1 MLAWSCQSLLFR
13 QWSGLESTNNEEM
26 YMQINITGHHV
37 EVTSALKDYVHA
49 KVEKL
54 ERHYGSITN
63 VQVTLKVE
71 KVRQMADA
79 TLHITGGEVFANAE
93 NEDMYAAI
101 DQLSDKLDRQLIK
114 HKEKNINRK
123 QGSSH

>member
-1 MLAWSCQSLLFR
+1 
-13 QWSGLESTNNEEM
+13 
-26 YMQINITGHHV
+26 MQINITGHHV
-37 EVTSALKDYVHA
+37 EVTTALKDYVHN

-79 TLHITGGEVFANAE
+79 TLHITGGEIFANAE
-93 NEDMYAAI
+93 NADMYAAI
-101 DQLSDKLDRQLIK
+101 DMLSDKLDRQLIK

-123 QGSSH
+123 QGSAH